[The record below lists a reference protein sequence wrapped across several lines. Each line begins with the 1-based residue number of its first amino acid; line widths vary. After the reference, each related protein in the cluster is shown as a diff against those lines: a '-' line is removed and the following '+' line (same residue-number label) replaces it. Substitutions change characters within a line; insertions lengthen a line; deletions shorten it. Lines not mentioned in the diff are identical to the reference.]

1 MAPRPKR
8 EPQPRARRTY
18 TAGTFTPGKRET
30 SDERRVRQLAI
41 AVDAQS
47 ELKREAAERRA
58 ARSAE

>member
-18 TAGTFTPGKRET
+18 TAGGFQPGKRET

-41 AVDAQS
+41 AVDAQGK
-47 ELKREAAERRA
+47 LKREAAERRA
-58 ARSAE
+58 RKTD